1 MDKIRDDKD
10 DDDDNNNNNDNND
23 VDIERIKKLLEPANT
38 SKPTYH
44 NYNADIFAF
53 PNKCDNLSHH
63 MDSSVYLDV
72 PNFLELPTQ
81 ISININVCIFTINNN
96 HFLPYLTF
104 LCHNYNKKI
113 SMVGLNVG
121 NNEEIDADS
130 LINSIINKF
139 TNLLNCNKDQLN
151 YAGYTDNKYTDNI
164 YNTKYQHT
172 YIFQFHDKNVKHIAD
187 NYEWVTCWELI
198 NSNSVYDIAIEQHT
212 IDFFTHNSSLL
223 YLYDKNNV
231 RFMIPIV
238 VYRQIKKNEIARH
251 TGSFSREKNILYGL
265 NLPYDRFFFN
275 SSYEDCDKPN
285 NIVKR
290 VLLFGDV
297 SFIHNPLTVDND
309 IFRDTVSYLFNNKL
323 MYAAGNSDYL
333 IL

>member
-1 MDKIRDDKD
+1 MDMIRDDNNK
-10 DDDDNNNNNDNND
+10 DDDDNNN
-23 VDIERIKKLLEPANT
+23 VDIERIKKLLEPT
-38 SKPTYH
+38 HTFKPTYH
-44 NYNADIFAF
+44 NYNEDIFTF

-63 MDSSVYLDV
+63 MDSTVYLDV
-72 PNFLELPTQ
+72 PNFMELPSE
-81 ISININVCIFTINNN
+81 ISNNVNVCIFTINNN
-96 HFLPYLTF
+96 YFLPYLTF
-104 LCHNYNKKI
+104 LCHNHNKKL

-130 LINSIINKF
+130 LLKSIITKF
-139 TNLLNCNKDQLN
+139 TKLLNCDKDQLN
-151 YAGYTDNKYTDNI
+151 YAGYTDNTNNI
-164 YNTKYQHT
+164 YNTKYKYT
-172 YIFQFHDKNVKHIAD
+172 YIFQFHDKNIKHIAD

-198 NSNSVYDIAIEQHT
+198 NSNAVYDIAIEQNT

-223 YLYDKNNV
+223 YVYDKNNV

-238 VYRQIKKNEIARH
+238 VYRQIKKSDIAGH
-251 TGSFSREKNILYGL
+251 TGSFYREKNILYGL

-275 SSYEDCDKPN
+275 SSYEDCVNPN

-333 IL
+333 VL

>member
-1 MDKIRDDKD
+1 MDQTH
-10 DDDDNNNNNDNND
+10 NDNDND
-23 VDIERIKKLLEPANT
+23 VYLTYDIERVKNLLEPTTNLN
-38 SKPTYH
+38 PTYH
-44 NYNADIFAF
+44 NYDTDIITF
-53 PNKCDNLSHH
+53 PNNCNNMSHH
-63 MDSSVYLDV
+63 KDASVYLDV
-72 PNFLELPTQ
+72 PNFLECPPK
-81 ISININVCIFTINNN
+81 ISNKINVCIFTINNDY
-96 HFLPYLTF
+96 FLPYLTF
-104 LCHNYNKKI
+104 LCHNYNKKL

-121 NNEEIDADS
+121 NNEEIDTDS
-130 LINSIINKF
+130 LINSIIAKF
-139 TNLLNCNKDQLN
+139 TNLLNCDKEQLN
-151 YAGYTDNKYTDNI
+151 YAGYTDNTTD
-164 YNTKYQHT
+164 TTYQHT
-172 YIFQFHDKNVKHIAD
+172 YIFQFHDKNIKHIAD

-238 VYRQIKKNEIARH
+238 VYRQIKKSEISRH

-275 SSYEDCDKPN
+275 SSYEDCVKPN